1 MSGKSVKDAVMH
13 RSPAQMFA
21 VVVGVVLIVVG
32 IVGMITNASFA
43 TGNELSAEKFL
54 FMDVNGWSNVLYL
67 VTGAVLVVGS
77 LNAARAKL
85 VSAIVGGFYLLLTV
99 WSLLDSSILG
109 LLPVNDMTAILYAA
123 IGVIGLTVGLGP
135 DRADTT
141 G

>member
-1 MSGKSVKDAVMH
+1 MH

-21 VVVGVVLIVVG
+21 AVVGVVLIVVG
-32 IVGMITNASFA
+32 IVGMIMNASFA
-43 TGNELSAEKFL
+43 TGDSLTAEQLL

-67 VTGAVLVVGS
+67 VSGAVLFVGS
-77 LNAARAKL
+77 MNAARAKL
-85 VSAIVGGFYLLLTV
+85 VSVAVGGFYLLLTV

-135 DRADTT
+135 DRSVDES
-141 G
+141 